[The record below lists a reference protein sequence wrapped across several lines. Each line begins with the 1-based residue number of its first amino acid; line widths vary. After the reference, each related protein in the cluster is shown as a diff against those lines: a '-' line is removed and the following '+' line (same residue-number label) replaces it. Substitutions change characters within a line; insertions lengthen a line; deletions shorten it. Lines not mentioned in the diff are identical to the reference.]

1 MKVLLFQPEA
11 SHVWRVSLEA
21 RQVAGLGVE
30 SLKLSDVAGKLFGIS
45 LANVLRDAL
54 DVLRVGHLFLKLLLQ
69 VRELGCALCEA
80 LQLQGDIDKANDL
93 DKGGDL
99 VADEAAQA
107 ALRLRLVSCEN
118 DELTSACKRLKH
130 VLFGIEHGKSLGVR
144 CLGGDGWLG
153 VAGNVERGE
162 L

>member
-1 MKVLLFQPEA
+1 MA
-11 SHVWRVSLEA
+11 SSLEA
-21 RQVAGLGVE
+21 REVAGLSVE
-30 SLKLSDVAGKLFGIS
+30 GLELSDVAGELFSIS
-45 LANVLRDAL
+45 LADVLRDAL
-54 DVLRVGHLFLKLLLQ
+54 NILSVAHLLLKLFLE
-69 VRELGCALCEA
+69 VRELSCALSKA
-80 LQLQGDIDKANDL
+80 LELKGDIDQADDL

-130 VLFGIEHGKSLGVR
+130 VLFGIEHGKSLGVC